1 MISTINTFLK
11 TPSVTAYTSEVGLVD
26 SLGYWRTFVVFDVLH
41 TDVPVGSVAL
51 HKASNDDKT
60 QHHQVDA
67 CEDLVHQ
74 G

>member
-1 MISTINTFLK
+1 MW
-11 TPSVTAYTSEVGLVD
+11 LVD
-26 SLGYWRTFVVFDVLH
+26 SLRNWRGIVVFEVLLS
-41 TDVPVGSVAL
+41 DAPVGNVAL

-60 QHHQVDA
+60 QNQQVDA